1 MGIGIIE
8 GAKLNGKIVP
18 NDLSVIGFD
27 NLLPSVYVTPKLTTI
42 SQDIESK
49 ATKAVDLLIEYIE
62 KGSVSN
68 NKITLDVELVERQS
82 VGQLSNLK

>member
-1 MGIGIIE
+1 ME
-8 GAKLNGKIVP
+8 KIVP